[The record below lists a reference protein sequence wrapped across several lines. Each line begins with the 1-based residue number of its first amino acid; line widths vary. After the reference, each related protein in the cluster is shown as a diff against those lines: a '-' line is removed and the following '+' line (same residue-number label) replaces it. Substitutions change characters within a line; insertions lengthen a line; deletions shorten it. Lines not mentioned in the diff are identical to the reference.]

1 MKSAKSLR
9 SEKIVRTL
17 LVRVWLTPSGGW
29 SWICEEW
36 RVQENEGIQ
45 IKARRK
51 RRSREQIAEL
61 VREFK
66 DSGLTQ
72 RKFSENRGIALSEL
86 QRSLKIVRR
95 AGEPQLMAVQI
106 EAAERNDRA
115 LELMVGEGYRI
126 KIGAGFC
133 STTLRRLLE
142 VLGSC

>member
-1 MKSAKSLR
+1 
-9 SEKIVRTL
+9 
-17 LVRVWLTPSGGW
+17 
-29 SWICEEW
+29 
-36 RVQENEGIQ
+36 VQEKAGIEN
-45 IKARRK
+45 KPRRK

-61 VREFK
+61 VQEFRA
-66 DSGLTQ
+66 SGLTQ

-86 QRSLKIVRR
+86 QRSLKIMRR
-95 AGEPQLMAVQI
+95 ASEPQLMAVQI
-106 EAAERNDRA
+106 ETAERNDRG